1 MTLTKEE
8 IIKRLKSSN
17 LSDRIV
23 ITPMLD
29 AEDQLGTT
37 GVDLRLGKQFIFFKD
52 HLHGSLNPKELRERE
67 GNLSSYQEEIV
78 IPIRRKITLHPGQFL
93 VGSTLEYL
101 AMPTD
106 LEAQV
111 EGRSSWARLGLLI
124 ATATTVHPNFK
135 GVITLELSN
144 HGTIPLELYPG
155 MKIAQIIFHRTESPV
170 SEGIS
175 KYKFS
180 IGPSFS
186 KIYQD
191 QYIDYFCREEDQIS

>member
-1 MTLTKEE
+1 MTLAKEE

-37 GVDLRLGKQFIFFKD
+37 GVDLRLGKQFILFKD
-52 HLHGSLNPKELRERE
+52 HLHGSLNPKELCERE
-67 GNLSSYQEEIV
+67 GNLSLYQEEIV
-78 IPIRRKITLHPGQFL
+78 IPIRRKIILHPGQFL

-111 EGRSSWARLGLLI
+111 EGRSSWARLGLLV

-170 SEGIS
+170 FEGIS
-175 KYKFS
+175 KYKFN
-180 IGPSFS
+180 IGPGFS

-191 QYIDYFCREEDQIS
+191 QYIDYFCREEDQMS